1 MCPRRFQGSTI
12 YEHFRAPLK
21 NQTPDRNCQCGGTQ
35 IVIETD
41 SKPSGCAF
49 VDPAPG
55 LTAERFVAVVASQ
68 ASHRSATLE
77 NDPKTVY
84 DVSRSSRNPRV
95 SDLAGTP
102 RPPFPANNW
111 QFKGGITMPTSK
123 EFAIRLD
130 DRPGTL
136 GKVCRTL
143 ADRRVNILPFQA
155 SPAEGKSLVRMVV
168 DNPTT
173 AKTVFDS
180 EHLPATEV
188 EVAQV
193 KLPHRPGEL
202 ARAAIK
208 LGEANINI
216 NYCYCGIEPGT
227 NASLLIF
234 GVAEASKAASI
245 LEQVGAKAKG
255 T

>member
-1 MCPRRFQGSTI
+1 
-12 YEHFRAPLK
+12 
-21 NQTPDRNCQCGGTQ
+21 
-35 IVIETD
+35 
-41 SKPSGCAF
+41 
-49 VDPAPG
+49 
-55 LTAERFVAVVASQ
+55 
-68 ASHRSATLE
+68 
-77 NDPKTVY
+77 
-84 DVSRSSRNPRV
+84 
-95 SDLAGTP
+95 
-102 RPPFPANNW
+102 
-111 QFKGGITMPTSK
+111 MPTSK

-136 GKVCRTL
+136 GKVARTL
-143 ADRRVNILPFQA
+143 ADRGVNILAFQA
-155 SPAEGKSLVRMVV
+155 CPAEGKSLVRMVV

-202 ARAAIK
+202 ARVASR
-208 LGEANINI
+208 LGEANININHAYCGVEPGTNASLLIFGVADVGKANINI